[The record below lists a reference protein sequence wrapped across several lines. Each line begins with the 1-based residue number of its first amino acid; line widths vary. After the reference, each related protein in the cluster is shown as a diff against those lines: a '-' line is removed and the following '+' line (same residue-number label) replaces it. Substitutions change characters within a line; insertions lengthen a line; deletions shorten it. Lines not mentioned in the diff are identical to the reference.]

1 MRLPK
6 ILISFFL
13 LSLYGI
19 SLLANA
25 EQAQLKHF
33 ASGSYQQLL
42 KQYAGKPIV
51 VMIWSI
57 HCTICLEKMP
67 LLSELRKNKPDIN
80 LIMIATDD
88 VSATNQVRS
97 ILNENKLDQVDNW
110 IFAYAN
116 PQKLRYEIDPKWYG
130 EVPRTY
136 FLDKDHQRVGISG
149 SVPRETMETMIREIF
164 N

>member
-19 SLLANA
+19 SLSANA

-42 KQYAGKPIV
+42 KQYADKPIV

-57 HCTICLEKMP
+57 HCTTCLEKMP

-110 IFAYAN
+110 ILLMRIHKSFAMRLIRNGMVKCPALIFSIKIISVSVLVVLYRVR
-116 PQKLRYEIDPKWYG
+116 QWKL
-130 EVPRTY
+130 
-136 FLDKDHQRVGISG
+136 
-149 SVPRETMETMIREIF
+149 
-164 N
+164 

>member
-19 SLLANA
+19 SLSANA

-42 KQYAGKPIV
+42 KQYADKPIV

-110 IFAYAN
+110 IFADAN